1 MNEAIGK
8 SLRFAEQ
15 NQDRYITELCE
26 LLRIPSISTRAEHAV
41 DVARA
46 ARWIAEKMRHSGLE
60 RVELIQSEGQCPLVY
75 GEWLGAGSHA
85 PTILVYCH
93 YDVQPAAIA
102 DGWVSDPFTPEIRDG
117 KLYARGAVD
126 SKSHVMIQLCAVEA
140 ALANGSLPVNIKL
153 LFEGEEE
160 SSGAH
165 ILSFVREN
173 PDRIRADY
181 VVASDGSMPDT
192 EQPSLV
198 YGLRGIVSC
207 ELHVQGPAR
216 DLHSGHYG
224 GNVHNPAQALC
235 EIIAQLHDENG
246 TVTVPGIL

>member
-41 DVARA
+41 DVACA

-85 PTILVYCH
+85 PTILIYCH

-140 ALANGSLPVNIKL
+140 ALANGSLPINIKL

-160 SSGAH
+160 SSGNRCPE
-165 ILSFVREN
+165 LDSLCFSSSQSEWQKWVMSRLYGPKSFKSHFFCR
-173 PDRIRADY
+173 PCDRSRLLQTWRNKGGIKKQFSLLIC
-181 VVASDGSMPDT
+181 VCQPTGEKSPVPSKGS
-192 EQPSLV
+192 
-198 YGLRGIVSC
+198 
-207 ELHVQGPAR
+207 
-216 DLHSGHYG
+216 
-224 GNVHNPAQALC
+224 
-235 EIIAQLHDENG
+235 
-246 TVTVPGIL
+246 